1 MFHVKHF
8 IKTVWNRKKC
18 SDIAELLG
26 NHQKNAKSSLKK
38 FQKTFKQRKNRKNYC
53 KTVLFK
59 MFHVKHAKN
68 LQFSYVSHRLI
79 MQKCRKCFTWNISS
93 SKIRRSM
100 IKYLCPKLGQFW
112 DRIWR
117 IPQIDWHRKGDYSY
131 IYAKTPAAWIIFLKE
146 VPAGHFL

>member
-8 IKTVWNRKKC
+8 IKTVWNRKNVLTSQNYLETIKKMQ
-18 SDIAELLG
+18 
-26 NHQKNAKSSLKK
+26 NHRWKNSKK
-38 FQKTFKQRKNRKNYC
+38 PLNSVKTEKNYC

-59 MFHVKHAKN
+59 MFHVKHRQKSPI
-68 LQFSYVSHRLI
+68 SYVSNRLI

-117 IPQIDWHRKGDYSY
+117 IPQIDWHRKGDFSY

>member
-26 NHQKNAKSSLKK
+26 NHQKMQNHRWKNSKK
-38 FQKTFKQRKNRKNYC
+38 PLNSVKTEKNYC

-59 MFHVKHAKN
+59 MFHVKHRQKSPI
-68 LQFSYVSHRLI
+68 SYVSNRLI

-117 IPQIDWHRKGDYSY
+117 IPQIDWHRKGDFSY

>member
-26 NHQKNAKSSLKK
+26 NHQKMQNHRWKNSKK
-38 FQKTFKQRKNRKNYC
+38 PLNSVKPRKIIVKQCFSKCFTWNI
-53 KTVLFK
+53 
-59 MFHVKHAKN
+59 AKN

-117 IPQIDWHRKGDYSY
+117 IPQIDWHRKGDFSY
-131 IYAKTPAAWIIFLKE
+131 LYAKTPAAWIIFLKE

>member
-1 MFHVKHF
+1 MKHF
-8 IKTVWNRKKC
+8 IKTVWNRKRC

-26 NHQKNAKSSLKK
+26 NHQKMQNHRWKNSKK
-38 FQKTFKQRKNRKNYC
+38 PLNSVKTEKNYC

-59 MFHVKHAKN
+59 MFHVKHRQKSPIFLCFKPPNHAK
-68 LQFSYVSHRLI
+68 
-79 MQKCRKCFTWNISS
+79 MQKMFHVKHSS

-117 IPQIDWHRKGDYSY
+117 IPQIDWHRKGDFSY